1 MESDSTEQGARA
13 VPSGNLSH
21 PEDLP
26 KLKIP
31 FEDMVVELLA
41 PKDDCPACDAD
52 DDSFFLLR
60 PEIRA
65 LRLMSRWLST

>member
-1 MESDSTEQGARA
+1 
-13 VPSGNLSH
+13 VSH

-31 FEDMVVELLA
+31 FEDLVVELLA
-41 PKDDCPACDAD
+41 PSDDCPACDED
-52 DDSFFLLR
+52 DNSLVLLR

-65 LRLMSRWLST
+65 ALCDVCRHGVYLRKTGIGSLAK